1 MPELTE
7 DDRFARAEGAS
18 HVCKR
23 TVWSHG
29 GRVERS
35 VTTTVDREPGERE
48 EGSGGHT
55 SRERAFALG
64 LVIAIGVVYLVVHLL
79 FIPRDWPP
87 GWDESV
93 YLSQVTPGMEGVYFN
108 PWHARGITLIVAP
121 ATALGGS
128 TSDVRLYLMVLSAI
142 AIAATFGLWASLV
155 GVAAAI
161 AAFLFSFSWLGL
173 LLASQV
179 EPNYWGAILC
189 LATVGTRYEEA
200 RRWSDARPG
209 AGVGA
214 SGRNG
219 AGPADR
225 RDGARRRGGRIRPR
239 VQEDVVARPR
249 PAGHRSHRGWLPWVI
264 EMSARF
270 GGLGGAFRAAG
281 QGQHFE
287 IVPVADNVLRHL
299 LYTDGNDAGTRIP
312 GAIWW
317 GLLIVMA
324 AVAIG
329 RGMTK
334 SDRAAARLASLAA
347 LALASEYLL
356 FVPAL
361 TPRFLLPAYALASVP
376 FGIGLASSLRRRGI
390 SRVLGV
396 LVLTLMIPWTIW
408 QGTVTA
414 RRAPGVNVGSAL
426 SLRVG
431 LLIRRLAE
439 GRPCYVLTQRT
450 YPQITYTARCSGAKA
465 GRELPSTEELR
476 ALAKRGQEVFVVLG
490 KEAPDASLLSSIEP
504 VHVLGTNRGW
514 YVYPLPE
521 SIG

>member
-1 MPELTE
+1 
-7 DDRFARAEGAS
+7 
-18 HVCKR
+18 
-23 TVWSHG
+23 
-29 GRVERS
+29 

-121 ATALGGS
+121 AAALGGS

-189 LATVGTRYEEA
+189 LATVGIVTRRLEGGQTRDLVLASVLLAATALVRPTDATVLAGAVAVYVLMF
-200 RRWSDARPG
+200 RRTSWHDLGSLG
-209 AGVGA
+209 IGL
-214 SGRNG
+214 
-219 AGPADR
+219 
-225 RDGARRRGGRIRPR
+225 IL
-239 VQEDVVARPR
+239 
-249 PAGHRSHRGWLPWVI
+249 GWLPWII

-270 GGLGGAFRAAG
+270 GGPGGAFRAAG
-281 QGQHFE
+281 KGQHFE

-299 LYTDGNDAGTRIP
+299 IYTDGNDAGTRLP

-390 SRVLGV
+390 SQVLGV

-408 QGTVTA
+408 QGSVTA

-465 GRELPSTEELR
+465 GREPPSTEELR

-490 KEAPDASLLSSIEP
+490 REAPDASLLSSIEP

-521 SIG
+521 SLG